1 MIRRLRRFSQR
12 VQTRLRTQIHDAV
25 GDGRGRECLF
35 TQFHAGQYF
44 ELPAR
49 SENHDLTVLA
59 DAIQAPLD
67 PNGGAVELA
76 SDAFPPM
83 LLSSCCVD
91 AGDDAAVGP

>member
-44 ELPAR
+44 ERPAR
-49 SENHDLTVLA
+49 SEDHDLTVLA
-59 DAIQAPLD
+59 DAIQASLD

-76 SDAFPPM
+76 PDALSPM
-83 LLSSCCVD
+83 LVSGCCVD
-91 AGDDAAVGP
+91 AGYDAAVGP